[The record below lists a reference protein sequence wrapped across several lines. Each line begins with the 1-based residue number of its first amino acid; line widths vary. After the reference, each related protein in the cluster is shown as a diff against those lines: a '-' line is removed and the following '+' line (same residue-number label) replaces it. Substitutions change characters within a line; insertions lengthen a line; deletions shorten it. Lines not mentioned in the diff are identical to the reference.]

1 MRYEKT
7 KIITIMFIISVLLA
21 CLSCGDEIVSSDT
34 FITETRDETSEPDDL
49 QEEMTDLHEKYKDDP
64 GKYEQA
70 IYAQHYGIG
79 MDEAAWRFDI
89 MNIVH
94 LLGNALENDHPDVF
108 TGFWIEHEPE
118 FRLVACFTRNGE
130 EILETYR
137 DKYPD
142 LVEITIVKENE
153 YTLDELLQAQG
164 EANRILRELG
174 LFFSSATMEMD
185 NRVEIYV
192 TDSELF
198 YGTLEEAGVE
208 LPDCVVPVIVYELLR
223 GVPDGLN
230 PDPSVNFPQ
239 LKTAS
244 SCYMAALTIGT
255 LELIDGYLRV
265 EGTII
270 IWQPDYFVHNNDGTI
285 EIWDRDGN
293 VVGRVGEE
301 IYMGGG
307 SAGTLDNINPT
318 LKEPLPICTEGSF
331 WLQGGGTR
339 LNLNFNSEFFSLQAI
354 DLGEYNVYFLT
365 RKPALDGLTSQEV
378 TLTGSLL
385 ASYNDVIIQA
395 PHIRVDPKPEENKG
409 SVQYTIFWPDN
420 YSARI
425 TDGVFEVLDGEG
437 KVVLRDGEEA
447 EITGKV
453 IYGYSERFY
462 DELPGGFSGPYLI
475 VESVQ

>member
-1 MRYEKT
+1 MRNG
-7 KIITIMFIISVLLA
+7 KIKVILIVLLA
-21 CLSCGDEIVSSDT
+21 GMLLACFSCGDETISSDVPP
-34 FITETRDETSEPDDL
+34 TETPEETGTTDNF
-49 QEEMTDLHEKYKDDP
+49 QEEMADLHEKYKDDP

-70 IYAQHYGIG
+70 IYAQHFGID

-89 MNIVH
+89 MDNAY

-118 FRLVACFTRNGE
+118 FRLVASFTRNGE
-130 EILETYR
+130 EILEKYR
-137 DKYPD
+137 EKYPD
-142 LVEITIVKENE
+142 LVEVTIVKENE
-153 YTLDELLQAQG
+153 YTLDEPLQAQE
-164 EANRILRELG
+164 EAHRILRELG
-174 LFFSSATMEMD
+174 LFFSSGMMEKD

-208 LPDCVVPVIVYELLR
+208 LPDCVVPVIVYEPLR

-244 SCYMAALTIGT
+244 NCYLLALMTGT
-255 LELIDGYLRV
+255 LELIDGYLWV
-265 EGTII
+265 GDAII
-270 IWQPDYFVHNNDGTI
+270 IWQTDYFVHNNDGTV

-307 SAGTLDNINPT
+307 SAGTLDTINPT
-318 LKEPLPICTEGSF
+318 LKEPLPVDTEGPF

-339 LNLNFNSEFFSLQAI
+339 LNLNFNSEFFSLQVI
-354 DLGEYNVYFLT
+354 DLGEYNVCFLT
-365 RKPALDGLTSQEV
+365 RKSALDELTGQEI

-385 ASYNDVIIQA
+385 ASYNDVIIRD
-395 PHIRVDPKPEENKG
+395 PHIRVDPKPEKNKG

-437 KVVLRDGEEA
+437 KVVVRDGEKIS
-447 EITGKV
+447 ITGKV
-453 IYGYSERFY
+453 LYGYNE
-462 DELPGGFSGPYLI
+462 ELRGNRETGKMKLEGGIKKG
-475 VESVQ
+475 